1 MGLAGTVRRGGIDEG
16 RGGMG
21 NAKGS
26 KAGEQSRNIPRVGD
40 REGTVR
46 AVMVER
52 EAEEGGSDGV
62 GFDVIQ
68 S

>member
-1 MGLAGTVRRGGIDEG
+1 
-16 RGGMG
+16 MG